1 MPDCVLNLLFVKFI
15 RRNPGT
21 IALALSKLSYYYNNF
36 VVKYHSQ
43 LVLMLSSRACQK
55 TVWAKTVTD

>member
-21 IALALSKLSYYYNNF
+21 IALVCF
-36 VVKYHSQ
+36 
-43 LVLMLSSRACQK
+43 
-55 TVWAKTVTD
+55 